1 MVNLQASKD
10 MLDSILKDL
19 SSEIVNQVRAK
30 RGNQAAI
37 QNLLNQIDETIM
49 FEVGN
54 MVNTNEQADKEA
66 IQDWIE
72 DANQKSREM
81 LDRYKG
87 RNSSVDKILNNSK
100 RTFNR
105 NQSNTVL
112 KEMKQVEEDNKEEN
126 AGNNGAYKRE
136 DFKTRYEKN
145 EDAIK
150 KAKEMAK
157 KRETFETI
165 RGGRSNPQIIDD
177 FTQIVGKD
185 AASGEFYG
193 VWKERT
199 ENLQELEKYDFKFE
213 MKTLHRRLLSKRSD
227 VITPAL
233 TNSFKTLQD
242 KLSKIDFDASYN
254 KSLDDATRQKYRDIL
269 AIDRNLKGVSK
280 DDLRK
285 VIGAIAPEDISR
297 LEKDV
302 QEISNPNDLKNT
314 INTNLLHEIQ
324 KNNLFEIFPEDR
336 DKIEDIVND
345 SRKSSSEK
353 STALEAIFK
362 EERKA
367 LTEVIETSVEAEK
380 RKLTEARLRKRDLDQ
395 EKVQEESYEAAEKEY
410 NEFKDVKEMA
420 ETELGN
426 LSTEVGDLKEE
437 VDNLYEDAYASR
449 EQFIRLSEELA
460 YDDEARRQLAEAQ
473 AARQAAVDPTKLD
486 LEDLGFSKE
495 FQLKDERGSGFVTK
509 NYNFVEEYL
518 TARDGR
524 RGDGDNLVD
533 KIYKQLKADSNFAS
547 VAEKL
552 EELDSN
558 SLEEVRHPRL
568 SKIWARVRSI
578 VPILKNRPSNREKD
592 VERALKQEIEKRIQ
606 TLRHDYE
613 NPTNAPVPD
622 IDIMSEQDRLEL
634 ERAYEAQRE
643 ITIDKVQRYN
653 EKKEEYN
660 RKNDDLV
667 EQATIYDRDIK
678 DKYTTRKQAFE
689 DSLKVKVENDGRYQ
703 SNVNRAIYETVRNGQ
718 RVNPKDVKE
727 EAEGMDRED

>member
-72 DANQKSREM
+72 NANQKSREM

-145 EDAIK
+145 ENAIK
-150 KAKEMAK
+150 KAQEMAK
-157 KRETFETI
+157 KRETFDSI
-165 RGGRSNPQIIDD
+165 KGGRSNSQIIDD

-185 AASGEFYG
+185 AASDEFYG

-199 ENLQELEKYDFKFE
+199 ENLQELENYDFRSE
-213 MKTLHRRLLSKRSD
+213 MKTLQRRLSTTTSD
-227 VITPAL
+227 VITPTL

-254 KSLDDATRQKYRDIL
+254 SSLNATTKQKYEDIL

-285 VIGAIAPEDISR
+285 VINAIVPDDINR
-297 LEKDV
+297 LERDV

-324 KNNLFEIFPEDR
+324 TNNLFELFPEDR
-336 DKIEDIVND
+336 DKIEEIVND
-345 SRKSSSEK
+345 NRKNSSEK

-367 LTEVIETSVEAEK
+367 LTEVMNTSVEAEK

-509 NYNFVEEYL
+509 NYNFVEEDL

-643 ITIDKVQRYN
+643 ITIDKVQRHN

-689 DSLKVKVENDGRYQ
+689 DSLKVKVENDGKYQ

>member
-72 DANQKSREM
+72 NANQKSREM

-199 ENLQELEKYDFKFE
+199 ENLQELEKYDFKSE

-254 KSLDDATRQKYRDIL
+254 SNLNATTKQKYEDIL

-367 LTEVIETSVEAEK
+367 LTEVIKTSVEAEK

-509 NYNFVEEYL
+509 NYNFVEEDL

-643 ITIDKVQRYN
+643 ITIDKVQRHN

>member
-165 RGGRSNPQIIDD
+165 RRGRSNPQIIDD

-395 EKVQEESYEAAEKEY
+395 EKVQEESYEAAEKGY

>member
-395 EKVQEESYEAAEKEY
+395 EKVQEESYEAAEKGY

-727 EAEGMDRED
+727 EAEGPDRED

>member
-54 MVNTNEQADKEA
+54 MVNTNEQADKEV

-72 DANQKSREM
+72 EANQKSREM

-126 AGNNGAYKRE
+126 VGNNGAYKRE

-145 EDAIK
+145 ENAIK
-150 KAKEMAK
+150 KAQEMAK
-157 KRETFETI
+157 KRETFDSI
-165 RGGRSNPQIIDD
+165 KGGRSNSQIIDD
-177 FTQIVGKD
+177 FTQIVGED

-193 VWKERT
+193 AWKERT
-199 ENLQELEKYDFKFE
+199 ENLQELENYDFRSE
-213 MKTLHRRLLSKRSD
+213 MKTLQRRLSTTTSD
-227 VITPAL
+227 VITPTL

-254 KSLDDATRQKYRDIL
+254 SNLNATTKQKYEDIL

-285 VIGAIAPEDISR
+285 VINAIVPDDINR
-297 LEKDV
+297 LERDI

-367 LTEVIETSVEAEK
+367 LTEVINTSVEAEK

-473 AARQAAVDPTKLD
+473 ATRTDIDTTKLD

-495 FQLKDERGSGFVTK
+495 FTFEDYDFADEDLNIYERSGRK
-509 NYNFVEEYL
+509 
-518 TARDGR
+518 GK
-524 RGDGDNLVD
+524 GDNFIDRICKKLESEAA
-533 KIYKQLKADSNFAS
+533 YAS

-552 EELDSN
+552 EGLDSN
-558 SLEEVRHPRL
+558 SLKPVKQSKVARFFSELR
-568 SKIWARVRSI
+568 SKIPFV
-578 VPILKNRPSNREKD
+578 KNIDSRREKD
-592 VERALKQEIEKRIQ
+592 IKNALYEEIEKRINK
-606 TLRHDYE
+606 LRSDYE
-613 NPTNAPVPD
+613 SAKNIPLPEV
-622 IDIMSEQDRLEL
+622 DIMSEQDRLEL

-643 ITIDKVQRYN
+643 ITIDKVQRHN

-689 DSLKVKVENDGRYQ
+689 DSLKVKLENDGRYQ

-727 EAEGMDRED
+727 EAEGMDIED

>member
-460 YDDEARRQLAEAQ
+460 YDDEAKRQLAEAQ

>member
-395 EKVQEESYEAAEKEY
+395 EKVQEESYEAAEKGY

>member
-72 DANQKSREM
+72 NANQKSREM

-145 EDAIK
+145 ENAIK
-150 KAKEMAK
+150 KAQEMAK
-157 KRETFETI
+157 KRETFDSI
-165 RGGRSNPQIIDD
+165 KGGRSNSQIIDD

-185 AASGEFYG
+185 AASDEFYG

-199 ENLQELEKYDFKFE
+199 ENLQELENYDFRSE
-213 MKTLHRRLLSKRSD
+213 MKTLQRRLSTTTSD
-227 VITPAL
+227 VITPTL

-254 KSLDDATRQKYRDIL
+254 SSLNATTKQKYEDIL

-285 VIGAIAPEDISR
+285 VINAIVPDDINR
-297 LEKDV
+297 LERDV

-324 KNNLFEIFPEDR
+324 TNNLFELFPEDR
-336 DKIEDIVND
+336 DKIEEIVND
-345 SRKSSSEK
+345 NRKNSSEK

-367 LTEVIETSVEAEK
+367 LTEVMNTSVEAEK

-643 ITIDKVQRYN
+643 ITIDKVQRHN

-689 DSLKVKVENDGRYQ
+689 DSLKVKVENDGKYQ